1 LRHQLIQ
8 GADKM
13 KKLLAVATLVAVVVL
28 AACSPSGAAKPSVEN
43 VWGHAS
49 PGMADAG
56 AFFMMIRNPGNQ
68 ADKLTSARADACGV
82 VELHE
87 MYMKDDGT
95 MGMRPVT
102 GGAIEVPAG
111 GSVEL
116 KPGGLHVMCLQKKG
130 EFTAGTKVPLTL
142 VFEKGGELKTEA
154 EIRAE

>member
-1 LRHQLIQ
+1 MR
-8 GADKM
+8 KV
-13 KKLLAVATLVAVVVL
+13 LAVAAVVATVVL
-28 AACSPSGAAKPSVEN
+28 AACGASGAAKPTVEN

-56 AFFMMIRNPGNQ
+56 AFFMVIRNPGNQ

-102 GGAIEVPAG
+102 GGAIEIPAG

-116 KPGGLHVMCLQKKG
+116 KSGGLHVMCLQKKG
-130 EFTAGTKVPLTL
+130 EFKEGAKVPLTL

>member
-1 LRHQLIQ
+1 
-8 GADKM
+8 M
-13 KKLLAVATLVAVVVL
+13 KKLLAVATVVAAVVL
-28 AACSPSGAAKPSVEN
+28 AACGASGAAKPTAEN

-49 PGMADAG
+49 PGMADTG
-56 AFFMMIRNPGNQ
+56 AFFMVLRNPSNQ
-68 ADKLTSARADACGV
+68 ADKLTSARTDVCGV
-82 VELHE
+82 VEWHE
-87 MYMKDDGT
+87 MYMKEDGT

-130 EFTAGTKVPLTL
+130 EFQAGTKIPLTL

>member
-1 LRHQLIQ
+1 MRKVF
-8 GADKM
+8 A
-13 KKLLAVATLVAVVVL
+13 AVTTIVAALML
-28 AACSPSGAAKPSVEN
+28 AACSPSGAAKPTVEN

-49 PGMADAG
+49 PDMADTG
-56 AFFMMIRNPGNQ
+56 AFFMVIRNPGNQ
-68 ADKLTSARADACGV
+68 ADKLTSARSDACGV

-87 MYMKDDGT
+87 MFMNADGT

-102 GGAIEVPAG
+102 GGAIEIPAG

-130 EFTAGTKVPLTL
+130 EFKDGAKIPLTL